1 MKRRHLICL
10 LLLLG
15 CRKEAAPPGEEK
27 HAPAPVRAVA
37 AEKMSLGEWTELL
50 GTTQPL
56 PAGSAKV
63 TALVEGRVLHVLGDG
78 AKSVSEGD
86 LIAASQVIAQL
97 DDRILRSNR
106 DKLNAGLVDAD
117 EQIRQAQLARD
128 LAKIEVKRLKDLGGA
143 STGNLPLVSQI
154 ELSKAILLELDAES
168 KEKSAQAK
176 KASLKAEIDGLAA
189 QLDAYTLRSPIAG
202 RLGLLQVVPGQ
213 TLSVGTVVAEVVDLT
228 QIDVYGLAAPST
240 AAKVAVGQPAKLG
253 DAVGTVVYVAVQA
266 QPETGAFAI
275 KVRFPN
281 PDLKLRANSI
291 VRIAIATQPEKER
304 LVVPEVAVM
313 EDATPPY
320 VLTADEVKTVKSGD
334 HEERIGKVEKLIPK
348 LGIRDREKHVI
359 EILGLRNVEKKEDE
373 PVDHALFI
381 VEGGQGLRDDDEVK
395 VEAA

>member
-1 MKRRHLICL
+1 
-10 LLLLG
+10 
-15 CRKEAAPPGEEK
+15 
-27 HAPAPVRAVA
+27 
-37 AEKMSLGEWTELL
+37 
-50 GTTQPL
+50 
-56 PAGSAKV
+56 V

-395 VEAA
+395 VEAATKEKEKD